1 MITYSTTYKG
11 ETNIGNEVAT
21 SRYSVFID
29 FFSLTP
35 LPFKYNVS
43 KNTKL
48 LPFNGCSF
56 QINLDK
62 FLASARMIY

>member
-1 MITYSTTYKG
+1 MITYSKTYKG

-29 FFSLTP
+29 FFLTL

-48 LPFNGCSF
+48 LSFNGCSF